1 MDLKVKEKSLMIR
14 GIRSLCPAL
23 ALFALTALPA
33 AQATVLTVT
42 KEADTLDGA
51 CNLDCS
57 LREAVVAANA
67 DPGTDVVILPAGTY
81 LLTRFGEGEDL
92 AATGDLDITDD
103 LVILGA
109 GAPTTV
115 IDAVELDRVLHVRN
129 ASLTL
134 SGVLLQRG
142 RIAANGG
149 ALWNENGDVELSRV
163 ELSGNGT
170 TGDTFGGAIF
180 TDGTTGS
187 LTVTESTFRLNNA
200 GGSGGAIAAR
210 GTELT
215 LRNVTFLVNRANGGF
230 GGALYLFRDLPAVIN
245 NVTITGNTAA
255 QSGGGVFAESSA
267 FTAANAPVFSNSIL
281 AGNTA
286 GSAPDCTGST
296 QSAGYNLVG
305 VGGGCT
311 GFSPAKNDLQGT
323 AADPLFQVTGPS
335 GSFGGPT
342 PTVSLPAASPAVNA
356 GNPAAPGS
364 GPGACE
370 PVDQRGAARPAG
382 ARCDAGAFELTAACV
397 PGELALCL
405 NNGRFRVT
413 AAFRVNATDGLRA
426 ARAVT
431 LTEDTGYFYF
441 FDRKNVEATIKVLNG
456 CGANSRYWVFASG
469 MTNVQVVLTVT
480 DTRTG
485 AIKEYTNPLNRAFR
499 PIQDTTAFNT
509 CP

>member
-1 MDLKVKEKSLMIR
+1 MIR
-14 GIRSLCPAL
+14 VTRSCCFTAL
-23 ALFALTALPA
+23 TLLALTAVPA
-33 AQATVLTVT
+33 AQAAVLTVT
-42 KEADTLDGA
+42 KTADTLDGA
-51 CNLDCS
+51 CNPDCS

-67 DPGTDVVILPAGTY
+67 NPGTDVIILPSGTY

-109 GAPTTV
+109 GVPTTV
-115 IDAVELDRVLHVRN
+115 IDAVELDRILHVHN
-129 ASLTL
+129 TSLTL
-134 SGVLLQRG
+134 SGVLFQRG
-142 RIAANGG
+142 TVAGNGG
-149 ALWNENGDVELSRV
+149 ALLNENGDVELTRV
-163 ELSGNGT
+163 QFISNHT

-187 LTVTESTFRLNNA
+187 LTVIESTFNLNLA
-200 GGSGGAIAAR
+200 GASGGAIAAR

-215 LRNVTFLVNRANGGF
+215 LRNATFVVNRANTGF
-230 GGALYLFRDLPAVIN
+230 GGALYLYRDLPATIN
-245 NVTITGNTAA
+245 NVTIVSNTAA
-255 QSGGGVFAESSA
+255 QAGGGVYSENSA
-267 FTAANAPVFSNSIL
+267 FIGSNAPTFSNTII
-281 AGNTA
+281 AGNT
-286 GSAPDCTGST
+286 GGNAPDCTGST
-296 QSAGYNLVG
+296 QSNGYNLIG

-311 GFSPAKNDLQGT
+311 GFSAAKNDIQGT
-323 AADPLFQVTGPS
+323 AATPLIQVTGPS

-342 PTVSLPAASPAVNA
+342 PTVSLPSASQAVNA

-382 ARCDAGAFELTAACV
+382 PRCDIGAFELTTACV

-405 NNGRFRVT
+405 NNGRFKVT
-413 AAFRVNATDGLRA
+413 ATFRTSTDPTPRP

-441 FDRKNVEATIKVLNG
+441 FDRKNVEATVKVLNG
-456 CGANSRYWVFASG
+456 CGVNSRYWVFASG
-469 MTNVQVVLTVT
+469 LTNVEVVLTVT
-480 DTRTG
+480 DTKTG
-485 AIKEYTNPLNRAFR
+485 TIKEYTNPLNRPFR
-499 PIQDTTAFNT
+499 PIQDTVAFNT